1 MATPMTA
8 TQIIAQLKKWG
19 IKYKEVKSWKTHNRN
34 SVGAW
39 GGMNGFIWHHTGA
52 DVSSANAAS
61 YAGSTLYNGLST
73 LPGPL
78 CHFGLAP
85 DGTVYLVGWGRANH
99 AGGGDPAVL
108 KHVVN
113 EDYTG
118 NLKPTKGNSNG
129 TDGNAH
135 FYGVEIMY
143 SGSRKMTDAQYKTGL
158 KLSAA
163 ILDFHNWTEKSVIGH
178 GEWSNDKWD
187 PGYASGK
194 IMNMADIRKDVAAT
208 VKAGPKGTTPAP
220 SKPAPKPTPTT
231 GTYTVKKGDTLWSI
245 SQALKLSV
253 DDLKSWNGLKSDDLS
268 IGQVLKTKKPTTS
281 TPKPPTTPTT
291 PTVPVPVPV
300 IVPKSHETKDVV
312 TAQAAI
318 ALKAWPFISDIEK
331 AAALPTGLLLA
342 VGSRETNLTNVIG
355 DGGHGFGVWQRD
367 NRYWPVDETYL
378 TDVEKQAKDAA
389 QLLAANYKVLKSW
402 DYAVAAYNAGVDG
415 VQKALAAL
423 KSADAAT
430 TGGDYAADVLGRL
443 AFTKDVVPTTTPAPT
458 LEQRV
463 ADLEKESLRLKRSE

>member
-8 TQIIAQLKKWG
+8 TQIVAQLKKWG
-19 IKYKEVKSWKTHNRN
+19 IKYKEVKSWSSHNRN
-34 SVGAW
+34 AKGAW

-52 DVSSANAAS
+52 DVSAANSAS
-61 YAGSTLYNGLST
+61 YASSTLYNGLSS

-85 DGTVYLVGWGRANH
+85 DGMLYLVGWGRANH
-99 AGGGDPAVL
+99 AGGGDPKVL
-108 KHVVN
+108 QHVID
-113 EDYTG
+113 EDYSG
-118 NLKPTKGNSNG
+118 QLKPTKGNSNG

-143 SGSRKMTDAQYKTGL
+143 SGSRKMTDAQYQTAL

-163 ILDFHNWTEKSVIGH
+163 ILDFHKWTEKSVIGH

-194 IMNMADIRKDVAAT
+194 IMNMADVRAAVKAT
-208 VKAGPKGTTPAP
+208 LKAGPKGTVPAP
-220 SKPAPKPTPTT
+220 SKPAPTTPKPT
-231 GTYTVKKGDTLWSI
+231 GDTYTVKKGDTLWSI
-245 SQALKLSV
+245 SQALKV
-253 DDLKSWNGLKSDDLS
+253 TVADLKSWNGLKSDDIS
-268 IGQVLKTKKPTTS
+268 IGQVLKTKKPATT
-281 TPKPPTTPTT
+281 TPKPPTVPTI
-291 PTVPVPVPV
+291 PVPVPV
-300 IVPKSHETKDVV
+300 IVPKSRETKDVIV
-312 TAQAAI
+312 AQAAT

-331 AAALPTGLLLA
+331 AKGLPTGLLLA

-355 DGGHGFGVWQRD
+355 DGGNGFGVWQRD
-367 NRYWPVDETYL
+367 KRYWPVDDSYL
-378 TDVEKQAKDAA
+378 NDVKKQAEDAA
-389 QLLAANYKVLKSW
+389 TLLAANYKVLKSW

-443 AFTKDVVPTTTPAPT
+443 AFTKDVVPTTTPTPT

-463 ADLEKESLRLKRSE
+463 TDLEKRVAALEKK